1 MCAQTGGENGDQGD
15 INRQEATAKMW
26 HELEKDV
33 SEGKP
38 PSSAGRAAAPQDVR
52 RTSLLVGFDG
62 ACNSFALMLL
72 LLVLAGLSSSEA
84 RRQVAGAGTSYQ
96 HGNKVGT

>member
-1 MCAQTGGENGDQGD
+1 VPYSCLHMQEPTAQASTNSLGSPNGHRPDGDQADRHHRASIVIISWNSPCHCSQNSKPMCAQTAGENGDQGD

-38 PSSAGRAAAPQDVR
+38 PS
-52 RTSLLVGFDG
+52 
-62 ACNSFALMLL
+62 
-72 LLVLAGLSSSEA
+72 
-84 RRQVAGAGTSYQ
+84 
-96 HGNKVGT
+96 